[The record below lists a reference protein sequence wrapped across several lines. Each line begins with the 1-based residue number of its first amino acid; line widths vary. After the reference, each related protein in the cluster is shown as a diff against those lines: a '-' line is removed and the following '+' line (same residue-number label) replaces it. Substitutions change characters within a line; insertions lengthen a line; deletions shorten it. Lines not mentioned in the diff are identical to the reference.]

1 MGTLRFLLLWGCLT
15 LLLPLMVPAHSQTRQ
30 GDNLDS
36 VKRQISKNDR
46 HTNRRNENKEVTR
59 RTWAFSAEQDL
70 TKLKLSKPR
79 PGYLSSVSVLD
90 TPNILDLSKTSLENI
105 RRKRQ
110 SNGKKNGKPR
120 KPCPGCY
127 SPMARPQRQKRD
139 LSKTSLENIRRKR
152 QSNGKKNGK
161 PRKPCPGCYSPM
173 ARPQRQKRDLEER
186 EPPRKRGHKKPKDRK
201 KGPPTRGL
209 ARSKKHEKE
218 DSTGR
223 RREREREEHLP
234 GSLSFSMSLEEP
246 RRPHGHHKKE
256 KHGKHRKNHH
266 HEHSD
271 GKDEKEE

>member
-90 TPNILDLSKTSLENI
+90 TPNIL
-105 RRKRQ
+105 
-110 SNGKKNGKPR
+110 
-120 KPCPGCY
+120 
-127 SPMARPQRQKRD
+127 D